1 MADEITIR
9 LPDGSTR
16 ALATGTTAADLA
28 ASIGSRLA
36 KAAVIA
42 VVNGEQRDLA
52 TVLNDGDEVAIV
64 TADSPEGLFTIRHS
78 TTHVLAQAVLDLFPG
93 ATFGIGPP
101 VEDGFYY
108 DFELPGGGAFV
119 EDDLERIEARMR
131 EIIAEGQ
138 PFVRDETPAAK
149 AREIFAGHRF
159 KLEIIND
166 PSTYPMSAT
175 APSEAVRPHQHP
187 PPPPK
192 HNPRS
197 PGQPA

>member
-101 VEDGFYY
+101 VEDGFS
-108 DFELPGGGAFV
+108 PTS
-119 EDDLERIEARMR
+119 
-131 EIIAEGQ
+131 
-138 PFVRDETPAAK
+138 RDRKSTRQNPSHTSA
-149 AREIFAGHRF
+149 HR
-159 KLEIIND
+159 
-166 PSTYPMSAT
+166 
-175 APSEAVRPHQHP
+175 
-187 PPPPK
+187 
-192 HNPRS
+192 
-197 PGQPA
+197 

>member
-64 TADSPEGLFTIRHS
+64 TSDRPAGPFPIR
-78 TTHVLAQAVLDLFPG
+78 
-93 ATFGIGPP
+93 PP
-101 VEDGFYY
+101 TSSD
-108 DFELPGGGAFV
+108 
-119 EDDLERIEARMR
+119 ERPVGKECVSRW
-131 EIIAEGQ
+131 
-138 PFVRDETPAAK
+138 
-149 AREIFAGHRF
+149 
-159 KLEIIND
+159 
-166 PSTYPMSAT
+166 
-175 APSEAVRPHQHP
+175 
-187 PPPPK
+187 
-192 HNPRS
+192 RS
-197 PGQPA
+197 RLSQYH